1 MTQYFSVKAL
11 ESQRSSGY
19 KNSTFAIAELVD
31 NSFDAGASICRII
44 FIEKRDGNNRKY
56 IDEILIVDDGEGMSD
71 GVLKNC
77 LQFGGT
83 SNDSEEI
90 LVAKKKIGKFGFGLP
105 NASLSQCPNI
115 TVMSWRDHS
124 QIKSTSLVLEKLKK
138 SDSIEIPELEI
149 FNTPDYFNSVGA
161 ILNHEHGTV
170 VSWKEC
176 DRLSNTRAETII
188 TKSKLLLGKL
198 FRHLLRSGRKI
209 EFAAYEYSVTNNS
222 YSIVKELKVAPNDP
236 LFLMKNAAI
245 SEQLYIAANEPSG
258 TDSKRDPAE
267 YYKKYSLDENH
278 SEPTNVLLED
288 QSYIFKFEWRGH
300 VYEFKI
306 TTSYANIDIQK
317 PGIREG
323 GDTIVGKF
331 YKLKEKECISFVRS
345 DREISSGNY
354 GFYNVTDPRQRWWSI
369 EVAFKPDS
377 DDLLGVHNNKQ
388 GIEFV
393 FTDEIDPTE
402 TFDKHT
408 ATMQQAREQLWYQLT
423 QKLET
428 ARKAAW
434 REILDSHKKWLLLHP
449 VVNPDPENPVT
460 VPGSTSTTTRIQNVT
475 DGKRA
480 RQFSAEDRL
489 NLIARLKE
497 KYDHLEHDSIEKAV
511 DFYDTSKSRGAVLYS
526 NSESDQLW
534 SMTNVGSFLI
544 VLINT
549 NHMFYQN
556 VIEPLKSIGRESDI
570 TAIELFISSLAW
582 EEHTHFSNGSEK
594 QVIEDFRSYVGLHL
608 NKYLREFTYY
618 DEGALDEEE
627 KV

>member
-31 NSFDAGASICRII
+31 NSFDAGASFCRII
-44 FIEKRDGNNRKY
+44 FIEKRDGNSRKY

-71 GVLKNC
+71 EVLKNC

-83 SNDSEEI
+83 SNESEEN
-90 LVAKKKIGKFGFGLP
+90 LVRNKKIGKFGFGLP

-115 TVMSWRDHS
+115 TVVSWRDQS
-124 QIKSTSLVLEKLKK
+124 QKKSTALVLETLKK

-149 FNTPDYFNSVGA
+149 FNTPDYFDSVGA
-161 ILNHEHGTV
+161 ILNQDHGTV

-176 DRLSNTRAETII
+176 DRLSNSRAETII
-188 TKSKLLLGKL
+188 NKSKLLLGKL
-198 FRHLLRSGRKI
+198 FRHLLVDGRKI
-209 EFAAYEYSVTNNS
+209 EFAAYEYSATNNS
-222 YSIVKELKVAPNDP
+222 YSIVRELKVAPNDP

-245 SEQLYIAANEPSG
+245 SEHLYQAANDPGG
-258 TDSKRDPAE
+258 TDPERDPAE
-267 YYKKYSLDENH
+267 YYKKYSLDENR
-278 SEPTNVLLED
+278 SEPTNTLLED

-306 TTSYANIDIQK
+306 TTSCANPDIQK

-323 GDTIVGKF
+323 GHTKVGKF

-354 GFYNVTDPRQRWWSI
+354 GFYNVTDARQRWWSI
-369 EVAFKPDS
+369 EVAFTPDS

-393 FTDEIDPTE
+393 YTDEVDPTE

-408 ATMQQAREQLWYQLT
+408 ATLQQAREQLWYQLT
-423 QKLET
+423 QMLET

-434 REILDSHKKWLLLHP
+434 KEILDSHKKWLLHHP
-449 VVNPDPENPVT
+449 VNPDPENPVT
-460 VPGSTSTTTRIQNVT
+460 VPGSTTTTTRIQNDT

-497 KYDHLEHDSIEKAV
+497 KYDHLEHDKIEKAV

-526 NSESDQLW
+526 SSESDQLW
-534 SMTNVGSFLI
+534 SLTNVGSFLI

-582 EEHTHFSNGSEK
+582 EEHTHFANGSEK

-618 DEGALDEEE
+618 DGDASDEEE
-627 KV
+627 KS